1 MDINKLYSHFQE
13 CENISTDSRF
23 ITKNSLFFAL
33 KGDNFDGNEYALEA
47 LNKGAKYAIIDNP
60 SLKNPRFIKVENVL
74 KSLQALSTFHRTKL
88 INTTIVALTGSNGKT
103 TSKELI
109 NSVLSCKYKTSSTI
123 GNLNNHIGV
132 PITLLN
138 IKTTSE
144 FAVVEMGANH
154 LREIS
159 FLTNLIKPDVGYITN
174 FGKAHLEGFVDLN
187 GVIKGKTEL
196 YDWLLKNNRIILIN
210 NDDVI
215 QDKFNNDNSITFGIN
230 KKSHYNFT
238 KSIIKNYISVSYK
251 DTKINSLLIGDYNS
265 SNIGAAI
272 ALGLYFKISIKNIK
286 KAIESY
292 IPRNNRSQIIDKK
305 KQKII
310 LDAYNANPSSMIA
323 AIESFLDMNGSKA
336 VVLGDMLELGH
347 ESSSLHLEIIN
358 YCLKSKINKIYL
370 IGNEFYKEQNKK
382 GESLFFNTK
391 SDFKKYLESNTIIE
405 KNVLIK
411 GSRGMRMEEIAD
423 FL

>member
-1 MDINKLYSHFQE
+1 MDINKLYSRFQE

-103 TSKELI
+103 TSKELM
-109 NSVLSCKYKTSSTI
+109 NSVLSCRYRTSSTI

-323 AIESFLDMNGSKA
+323 AIESFLNMNGSKA

>member
-323 AIESFLDMNGSKA
+323 AIESFLNMNGSKA

-405 KNVLIK
+405 KNILIK

>member
-103 TSKELI
+103 TSKELM
-109 NSVLSCKYKTSSTI
+109 NSVLSCRYRTSSTI

-323 AIESFLDMNGSKA
+323 AIESFLNMNGSKA

-411 GSRGMRMEEIAD
+411 GSRGMRMEEIVD
-423 FL
+423 IL

>member
-74 KSLQALSTFHRTKL
+74 KSLQALSTFHRKKL

-109 NSVLSCKYKTSSTI
+109 NSVLSCRYKTSSTI

-323 AIESFLDMNGSKA
+323 AIESFLNMNGSKA

>member
-1 MDINKLYSHFQE
+1 MDINKLYSRFQE

-74 KSLQALSTFHRTKL
+74 KSLQALSTFHRKKL

-323 AIESFLDMNGSKA
+323 AIESFLNMNGSKA

>member
-74 KSLQALSTFHRTKL
+74 KSLQALSTFHRKKL

-103 TSKELI
+103 TSKELM
-109 NSVLSCKYKTSSTI
+109 NSVLSCRYRTSSTI

-323 AIESFLDMNGSKA
+323 AIESFLNMNGSKA

>member
-1 MDINKLYSHFQE
+1 MDINKLYSRFQE

-103 TSKELI
+103 TSKELM
-109 NSVLSCKYKTSSTI
+109 NSVLSCRYRTSSTI

-138 IKTTSE
+138 TKTTSE

-323 AIESFLDMNGSKA
+323 AIESFLNMNGSKA

-405 KNVLIK
+405 KNILIK

>member
-1 MDINKLYSHFQE
+1 MDINKLYSRFQE

-323 AIESFLDMNGSKA
+323 AIESFLNMNGSKA

>member
-103 TSKELI
+103 TSKELM
-109 NSVLSCKYKTSSTI
+109 NSVLSCRYRTSSTI

-272 ALGLYFKISIKNIK
+272 TLGLYFKIPIKNIK

-323 AIESFLDMNGSKA
+323 AIESFLNMNGSKA

>member
-1 MDINKLYSHFQE
+1 MDINKLYSRFQE

-74 KSLQALSTFHRTKL
+74 KSLQALSTFHRKKL

-103 TSKELI
+103 TSKELM
-109 NSVLSCKYKTSSTI
+109 NSVLSCRYRTSSTI

-215 QDKFNNDNSITFGIN
+215 QHQFNNDNSITFGIN

-323 AIESFLDMNGSKA
+323 AIESFLNMNGSKA

>member
-1 MDINKLYSHFQE
+1 MDINKLYSRFQE

-74 KSLQALSTFHRTKL
+74 KSLQALSTFHRKKL

-103 TSKELI
+103 TSKELM
-109 NSVLSCKYKTSSTI
+109 NSVLSCRYRTSSTI

-323 AIESFLDMNGSKA
+323 AIESFLNMNGSKA

>member
-1 MDINKLYSHFQE
+1 MDINKLYSRFQE

-103 TSKELI
+103 TSKELM
-109 NSVLSCKYKTSSTI
+109 NSVLSCRYRTSSTI

-323 AIESFLDMNGSKA
+323 AIESFLNMNGSKA
-336 VVLGDMLELGH
+336 VILGDMLELGH

>member
-1 MDINKLYSHFQE
+1 MDINKLYSRFQE

-103 TSKELI
+103 TSKELM
-109 NSVLSCKYKTSSTI
+109 NSVLSCRYRTSSTI

-174 FGKAHLEGFVDLN
+174 FGKAHLEGFVDLS

-323 AIESFLDMNGSKA
+323 AIESFLNMNGSKA

>member
-323 AIESFLDMNGSKA
+323 AIESFLNMNGSKA

>member
-109 NSVLSCKYKTSSTI
+109 NSVLSCRYKTSSTI

-323 AIESFLDMNGSKA
+323 AIESFLNMNGSKA

>member
-103 TSKELI
+103 TSKELM
-109 NSVLSCKYKTSSTI
+109 NSVLSCRYRTSSTI

-323 AIESFLDMNGSKA
+323 AIESFLNMNGSKA

>member
-88 INTTIVALTGSNGKT
+88 IKTTIVALTGSNGKT

-109 NSVLSCKYKTSSTI
+109 NSVLNCKYKTSSTI

-323 AIESFLDMNGSKA
+323 AIESFLNMNGSKA

-411 GSRGMRMEEIAD
+411 GSRGMRMEEIVD
-423 FL
+423 IL